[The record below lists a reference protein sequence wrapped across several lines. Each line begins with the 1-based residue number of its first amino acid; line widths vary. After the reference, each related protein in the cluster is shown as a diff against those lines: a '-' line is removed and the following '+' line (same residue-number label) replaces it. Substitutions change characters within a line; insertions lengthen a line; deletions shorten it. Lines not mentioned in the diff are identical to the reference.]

1 MKPEVEHMIGT
12 LKTAMRLLGYNNR
25 DIERKMGWSSSYL
38 SRLFSGGMELRYEH
52 IVDIGRAIGLET
64 EEVLRLAY
72 PTQKKPASESMQRIQ
87 GILGEMR
94 PAPPPAGRRSS
105 RHQQQPESRAERIS
119 QDEIEDL
126 MEKTIRRLFGEL
138 AGKAVGERS

>member
-12 LKTAMRLLGYNNR
+12 LKTTMRLLGYTNR

-52 IVDIGRAIGLET
+52 IVDIARAMGLEP
-64 EEVLRLAY
+64 EEILRLAY
-72 PTQKKPASESMQRIQ
+72 PTQKKPASDNMQRIQ

-94 PAPPPAGRRSS
+94 PAQPPAGRRPS
-105 RHQQQPESRAERIS
+105 RQQPEPRAEKVS
-119 QDEIEDL
+119 QDEIQEM
-126 MEKTIRRLFGEL
+126 MEKTLRRLFGEL
-138 AGKAVGERS
+138 AGKAAGERS